1 MPGSIPCRR
10 PWHSPTL
17 PPLLRHLVAVGLVT
31 EDADQTGRSKI
42 PGPTCHDLVRE
53 RIRDWM
59 HDQPQDRAE
68 LSENTVRLAYAE
80 RLEAFFDLVL
90 HEECERCAPGG

>member
-1 MPGSIPCRR
+1 
-10 PWHSPTL
+10 
-17 PPLLRHLVAVGLVT
+17 
-31 EDADQTGRSKI
+31 
-42 PGPTCHDLVRE
+42 
-53 RIRDWM
+53 M

-90 HEECERCAPGG
+90 HRNASNSPPGG